1 METTVEGKAFIQG
14 DFINCCIGI
23 KDGKISSIKKTLKKD
38 IHNNFGTKLILPAG
52 IDIHVHFRD
61 PGMTYKEDFSTGS

>member
-23 KDGKISSIKKTLKKD
+23 KDGKISSIKKTLKKN
-38 IHNNFGTKLILPAG
+38 IHYNFGNLEAENIGKITHRWANGG
-52 IDIHVHFRD
+52 IGRRARFR
-61 PGMTYKEDFSTGS
+61 T